1 MKAARVKKK
10 DTSGTRTDHLKNIQ
24 SHNLYYLSEV
34 VERHEREL
42 HTSHKPD
49 INSLYIS
56 NMSSGC
62 AYNDVEWDNLP
73 EDVKKAAETLGYN
86 QELWD
91 EDDIPDSIEDCDWD
105 DLTKDQQDAATVLG
119 YDQESWDN
127 ED

>member
-1 MKAARVKKK
+1 
-10 DTSGTRTDHLKNIQ
+10 
-24 SHNLYYLSEV
+24 
-34 VERHEREL
+34 
-42 HTSHKPD
+42 
-49 INSLYIS
+49 
-56 NMSSGC
+56 MSSGC